1 VQGASGPVVQPDPA
15 FTAALRDQAVKQVQ
29 KELKDEGLLD
39 GSGKVTPAAK
49 ARYSFEKQSA
59 LPTPGILVK
68 GCLDDCDVCEP
79 TLMKGIELDLE
90 HKRLQN
96 ELLKKQ
102 IDLLEKSQEYR
113 CCPAGETADNDE
125 DA

>member
-1 VQGASGPVVQPDPA
+1 MKDCW
-15 FTAALRDQAVKQVQ
+15 TAAARSR
-29 KELKDEGLLD
+29 LLPR
-39 GSGKVTPAAK
+39 PAIPS
-49 ARYSFEKQSA
+49 RNNRRC
-59 LPTPGILVK
+59 PPPGILVK